1 MQFMSRDMVM
11 VFNTS
16 FNNISVISRWSVL
29 LMEET
34 GVPGENHTPSASHWL
49 TLSHNVK
56 SSTSR
61 LNRIWTHNVSAC
73 QNRICSHHYMTKKIA
88 TLESLLKT
96 KFEFCVLYGLS
107 QTVFVYNPQ
116 DVVNKRLW
124 KENLNDDGQRFHQY
138 QQNNQSPLTSNH
150 STL

>member
-11 VFNTS
+11 LFHTT
-16 FNNISVISRWSVL
+16 FNNISVIWRWSVL
-29 LMEET
+29 LIEET

-73 QNRICSHHYMTKKIA
+73 QNRICSHHYMTKKNCCFRKFVKNKIWILCFVCFVA
-88 TLESLLKT
+88 NRFCLQSTGCSKQKIMKRKFKWWWSAIPSIST
-96 KFEFCVLYGLS
+96 K
-107 QTVFVYNPQ
+107 
-116 DVVNKRLW
+116 
-124 KENLNDDGQRFHQY
+124 
-138 QQNNQSPLTSNH
+138 
-150 STL
+150 